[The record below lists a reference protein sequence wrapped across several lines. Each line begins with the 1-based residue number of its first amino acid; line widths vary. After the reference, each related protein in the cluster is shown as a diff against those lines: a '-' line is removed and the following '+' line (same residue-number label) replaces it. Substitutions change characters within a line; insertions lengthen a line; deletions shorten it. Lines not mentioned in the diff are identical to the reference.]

1 VIEAKFISYEQFM
14 DNMQEYEIS
23 SLINMLKYANKPEW
37 MQTRLIMYA
46 SLLPYMKKGVNKDP
60 EDMLPMPFDEKIV
73 MRKDITNDEIKK
85 MSKMAEYVGRF
96 INKIEETQNG

>member
-1 VIEAKFISYEQFM
+1 M

-60 EDMLPMPFDEKIV
+60 EDMLPMPFDEKLV
-73 MRKDITNDEIKK
+73 LRKDITNDEIKK
-85 MSKMAEYVGRF
+85 MSKMAEYVGQ
-96 INKIEETQNG
+96 ILKIQEETQNG